1 MRFPAYMVLAL
12 AFLTAACGGSD
23 TATSPSTPTD
33 TTPLSATERF
43 DAVLDPGTSAF
54 FSFVVSANGAVAINL
69 ASLSPLDRPG
79 LLPVLMQI
87 GYGTPAGEGCTIQK
101 SMQTV
106 PGLTSQLTDTLVA
119 GTYCA
124 SLVDVGNLKQ
134 SANFT
139 MRITH
144 P

>member
-12 AFLTAACGGSD
+12 ALLTAACGGSA
-23 TATSPSTPTD
+23 TATSPTAL
-33 TTPLSATERF
+33 TTTSSATERF
-43 DAVLDPGTSAF
+43 DAILEPGASAF
-54 FSFVVSANGAVAINL
+54 FSFTVSASGAVSINL

-79 LLPVLMQI
+79 LLSVLVRI
-87 GYGTPAGEGCTIQK
+87 GYGTPAGEGCDVQK
-101 SMQTV
+101 SIQTV
-106 PGLTSQLTDTLVA
+106 PGLTSQFTDTLTA

-124 SLVDVGNLKQ
+124 SLTDVGNLKQ
-134 SANFT
+134 AANFS

>member
-1 MRFPAYMVLAL
+1 MRLPAYMVLAL
-12 AFLTAACGGSD
+12 ALLTAACGGSD
-23 TATSPSTPTD
+23 TATSPST
-33 TTPLSATERF
+33 TTTTTSGATERF
-43 DAVLDPGTSAF
+43 DAILEPGASAF
-54 FSFVVSANGAVAINL
+54 YSFTSSAGTVSINL

-79 LLPVLMQI
+79 LLPVVMEI
-87 GYGTPAGEGCTIQK
+87 GYGIPAGEGCDVQM
-101 SMQTV
+101 SMQTA
-106 PGLTSQLTDTLVA
+106 PGLTSQFTGTLTA

-134 SANFT
+134 PANFS